1 MSGLR
6 WIAAFVL
13 GSMMVSAGALALPEV
28 PPDPVVKRPGFEF
41 STLRTVAIQDRGR
54 SKPLET
60 FAIETLRS
68 VTGKT
73 SWNGM
78 EPVEVLFGWLVA
90 FDREWEDEAIFRVDH
105 QGLKGRIGLAPD
117 RKYFSSVELR
127 DNSKLEELV
136 REAASKDRRKE
147 RLDTLEKKAVEL
159 RNQLQ
164 LIDYVAS
171 GQAFTVL
178 PNPAGVNETWFSL
191 TLLTSASD
199 KAPYTQAQME
209 RLQDQIGR
217 LLKTFLS
224 KDAAGWNT
232 VVGEFVPFVQNELG
246 SSAYADRTKLA
257 VEHHFNILHPFRW
270 SWVLYSLSLVLFLA
284 ALVTKNRPFT
294 LGAYAAY
301 FSAVLLH
308 SYGFALRCYIAGR
321 PPVTNM
327 YESVIWVTWGC
338 AIFALILRKFYR
350 NDAITASATVFA
362 SVGLILV
369 DNLPNVLDP
378 GLHPLE
384 PVLRS
389 NFWLTI
395 HVLTITLSYAA
406 FALALCIGNVVLG
419 CYFGAKAWQERAQ
432 PLTLYMYRAVQI
444 GVVLL
449 AAGTILGGVW
459 ADYSWGRFWGWDP
472 KEVWAL
478 IALLLYLAVLHG
490 RFTGWLQGFGFVTA
504 TICSFLGVLMAW
516 YGVNFVLGVGLHSYG
531 FGTGG
536 LGYVL
541 GYLAAQL
548 GYVGLS
554 YVRYRKLVKAG
565 SISTAIFPRS
575 AS

>member
-1 MSGLR
+1 MSLLAR
-6 WIAAFVL
+6 VL
-13 GSMMVSAGALALPEV
+13 VVVALATSASALPEV
-28 PPDPVVKRPGFEF
+28 APEPVTPRTGFQF
-41 STLRTVAIQDRGR
+41 APLRTLAIQDRGR
-54 SKPLET
+54 LKPLET
-60 FAIETLRS
+60 FAIETVRT
-68 VTGKT
+68 VTGKAR
-73 SWNGM
+73 WNGM
-78 EPVEVLFGWLVA
+78 DSVEVLFGWLIA
-90 FDREWEDEAIFRVDH
+90 FDREWEDERIFKIDFRA
-105 QGLKGRIGLAPD
+105 LKERIGLEPD

-127 DNSKLEELV
+127 DNEKLEAIV
-136 REAASKDRRKE
+136 REATAKE
-147 RLDTLEKKAVEL
+147 RRRERLETLEKKALEL
-159 RNQLQ
+159 RNQIA

-171 GQAFTVL
+171 GQAFNVL
-178 PNPAGVNETWFSL
+178 PNPQGVDETWYSL
-191 TLLTSASD
+191 TLLTQPPEVP
-199 KAPYTQAQME
+199 PYTEAQTE
-209 RLQDQIGR
+209 RLQDQVGR

-224 KDAAGWNT
+224 RDVAGWNA
-232 VVGEFVPFVQNELG
+232 VVAEFVPFVQSDLG
-246 SSAYADRTKLA
+246 SKAYADPRRLA
-257 VEHHFNILHPFRW
+257 VEHHFNQLHPFRW
-270 SWVLYSLSLVLFLA
+270 SWVLYALSFVFFLA
-284 ALVTKNRPFT
+284 AAVTRQRPMQLSAYGTFV
-294 LGAYAAY
+294 LGL
-301 FSAVLLH
+301 LLH
-308 SYGFALRCYIAGR
+308 TYGFALRCYIAGR

-338 AIFALILRKFYR
+338 ALLALVLRRFYPS
-350 NDAITASATVFA
+350 DAIAASAAVFSA
-362 SVGLILV
+362 VGLVLA

-378 GLHPLE
+378 GIHPLE

-419 CYFGAKAWQERAQ
+419 CYFGGKSVAERAQ
-432 PLTLYMYRAVQI
+432 SLTLYMYRATQI

-490 RFTGWLQGFGFVTA
+490 RYTGWLKGFGFVTA
-504 TICSFLGVLMAW
+504 TVVSFLGVLMAW

-541 GYLAAQL
+541 GYLALQL
-548 GYVGLS
+548 GFVGAA
-554 YVRYRKLVKAG
+554 YVRYCKLVKEGA
-565 SISTAIFPRS
+565 ISTAIFPGR